1 MGHLVLQLI
10 EERMKDWQIIPEIAG
25 CNATLRMATLQAADA
40 VEQGRHFVVEGE
52 AGSGRRLLARTA
64 WYRSTPRARALF
76 TLDCRI
82 FGDDSVE
89 ALLFGERSAD
99 SAHATL
105 HLGKLGLAM
114 GGGLLLLHA
123 EFLPLKT
130 QLRLAQTLE
139 NHLFRPRGEGVQLLL
154 TSAPA
159 LDLSRALHPEL
170 AGMLM
175 PVRVPA
181 LRERVEDIR
190 AIVEVLLH
198 NAFPFDRICCSQ
210 ALIDRFCGY
219 DWPGNINELRSVL
232 RRLLLQP
239 HGGLLDVRHL
249 DDLICRDESCFGFL
263 QGSPHPI
270 PSLGGSSF
278 FMNSPSTRGRSL
290 Q

>member
-1 MGHLVLQLI
+1 
-10 EERMKDWQIIPEIAG
+10 MKGWQIIPEIAG
-25 CNATLRMATLQAADA
+25 CNATLRLAAIQAVDA

-52 AGSGRRLLARTA
+52 AGSGRRLLARSA
-64 WYRSTPRARALF
+64 WCRRSPGARSLF

-82 FGDDSVE
+82 FGDDSVD
-89 ALLFGERSAD
+89 ALLFGERSIN
-99 SAHATL
+99 SPHANI

-139 NHLFRPRGEGVQLLL
+139 NHLFRSRGEGVQLLL
-154 TSAPA
+154 TTTPTLDASRTMHPA
-159 LDLSRALHPEL
+159 L

-175 PVRVPA
+175 RIRVPA

-190 AIVEVLLH
+190 AVAEALLR
-198 NAFPFDRICCSQ
+198 NASPFDTIRCSQ
-210 ALIDRFCGY
+210 ALIGRFCNY
-219 DWPGNINELRSVL
+219 DWPGNITELRSVL

-239 HGGLLDVRHL
+239 HGGLLDVSHL
-249 DDLICRDESCFGFL
+249 DDLICSDENYFGFL
-263 QGSPHPI
+263 HASVRPI
-270 PSLGGSSF
+270 PPPNGSGSLIHSL
-278 FMNSPSTRGRSL
+278 SPQSRRL